1 MPLQPAAAPDF
12 LLKTSRSDSSH
23 LSLHPAAGHA
33 SEPAPLV
40 PNANPH
46 PTPPILTMGSVETP
60 TRSPLAER
68 MSRLG
73 QETAYQVSAEAGA
86 LKAGGAVIYPFHIG
100 DLNFR
105 TPQVVVDS
113 CKQALDDGFHGYCP
127 AAGIPDLRAAM
138 ATYYNE
144 TFGLDYAAEN
154 VSIQSGGKPGIFKFL
169 QVLTNEGDEVLYP
182 SPGYPIYESV
192 ANYLGTTSVPY
203 EYTQTPEKTF
213 KLDLEGLKAKIRP
226 GVTRAIFVNDF
237 QNPLGVAHT
246 RAELEAIAALCI
258 EHDIYVFSDDPY
270 HAIRFDMSKEFVHI
284 GTLPGM
290 AERTLCGFTFSKS
303 YAMTGWRLGACIGPK
318 WLVDQVTK
326 INNND
331 EACTTHF
338 VQKAGVTALTHPDAK
353 KFTVDM
359 VAELKVRRD
368 LLAAEI
374 DSVTGFTAFV
384 PEATFYM
391 MIDVTQAMTMMGIED
406 LEVFRKKILQDTGVA
421 FCQRAHFG
429 SALAGETVRLVR
441 FAFSG
446 VDNDVIRQVGAV
458 LRPYM
463 DGFK

>member
-1 MPLQPAAAPDF
+1 
-12 LLKTSRSDSSH
+12 
-23 LSLHPAAGHA
+23 
-33 SEPAPLV
+33 
-40 PNANPH
+40 
-46 PTPPILTMGSVETP
+46 MGSIDA
-60 TRSPLAER
+60 SHPLATR

-86 LKAGGAVIYPFHIG
+86 LKKTGKAIYPFHIG

-113 CKQALDDGFHGYCP
+113 CKQALDDGFHGYCA
-127 AAGIPDLRAAM
+127 AAGIPELRSAM
-138 ATYYNE
+138 ATYYND
-144 TFGLDYAAEN
+144 TFGLSYTPKN

-169 QVLTNEGDEVLYP
+169 QVLVNAGDEVLYP

-192 ANYLGTTSVPY
+192 ANYLDTTSVPY
-203 EYTQTPEKTF
+203 EYTQTADRTF
-213 KLDLEGLKAKIRP
+213 KLDLEGLKAKIKP

-246 RAELEAIAALCI
+246 RAELEAIAALAI
-258 EHDIYVFSDDPY
+258 EHDIFVFSDDPY
-270 HAIRFDMSKEFVHI
+270 HAIRFDLSKEFVHI
-284 GTLPGM
+284 ATLPGM

-303 YAMTGWRLGACIGPK
+303 YAMTGWRLGACLGPT
-318 WLVDQVTK
+318 WLVDAITK

-353 KFTVDM
+353 KFTTDM
-359 VAELKVRRD
+359 VADLKVRRD

-374 DSVTGFTAFV
+374 DSVEGWKAFV

-391 MIDVTQAMTMMGIED
+391 MVDVTDAMKMMGVDD
-406 LEVFRKKILQDTGVA
+406 LEAFRKKVLNDTGVA

-429 SALAGETVRLVR
+429 SALAGETIKLVR

-446 VDNDVIRQVGAV
+446 VDNDTIKLVGAV

-463 DGFK
+463 DGYK